1 MPTVRS
7 GDERTSPTDSPGSDA
22 SLILTA
28 TLPEASGE
36 RSHFYFFKQRT
47 APELSGYLDAEFYNA
62 IMLQMSRNQPAIR
75 HAVIALGALHES
87 VKTHDRVRS
96 DLKTL
101 SLRHYTKAIQE
112 LAKSS
117 KERSQSVC
125 VTLICCVLFIW
136 IETLQKNHSLRMQQL
151 TAGLKILSEWQRD
164 VVAFG
169 STTSEDVQFIQK
181 QLVPIFT
188 RMDLQ
193 GVSFE
198 HGRTPQLALHLRL
211 ENPRSRGIP
220 AAFTSVAEAR
230 DWEDVILYWL
240 HNAMRG
246 HKECLQPGRLP
257 VQVEGQLLLEQ
268 WDLAL
273 NEFLRVKQNISDSE
287 IRACNILRIYQK
299 ISVIMLGTRMSR
311 KEMDY
316 EPFNA
321 NMEDIMDILESLFE
335 ASRGTGAL
343 DGYQF
348 SFEMGVVAPL
358 FYVSSKCVDQEVRTK
373 ALMML
378 LKCPRKGGV
387 WDGLGV
393 AKMTSLSPDG
403 VAKDVTIGE
412 AKSNEW
418 VKRYDAAMA
427 VQSSSPGA
435 TCSQLPT

>member
-1 MPTVRS
+1 MGVEVIS
-7 GDERTSPTDSPGSDA
+7 RTNFLGSDA
-22 SLILTA
+22 SLIMTA

-47 APELSGYLDAEFYNA
+47 APELSGYMDADFYNA
-62 IMLQMSRNQPAIR
+62 MMLQMSRDQPAIR

-87 VKTHDRVRS
+87 VKTHDMLKS

-117 KERSQSVC
+117 REKTQSVC

-136 IETLQKNHSLRMQQL
+136 IETLQKNHALRMQQL
-151 TAGLKILSEWQRD
+151 TAGLKILSEWQRT
-164 VVAFG
+164 VVGSG
-169 STTSEDVQFIQK
+169 STSGQDIQFIRK

-198 HGRTPQLALHLRL
+198 HGRTPQLELHLRL
-211 ENPRSRGIP
+211 ENPRSKGIP

-230 DWEDVILYWL
+230 DWEDVLLYWL
-240 HNAMRG
+240 HNAMRSN
-246 HKECLQPGRLP
+246 KEYLGPGRLP

-268 WDLAL
+268 WEAAL
-273 NEFLRVKQNISDSE
+273 NEFLRVKQDVSDIE
-287 IRACNILRIYQK
+287 IRASNILRIYQK
-299 ISVIMLGTRMSR
+299 ISMIMLGTRMSR
-311 KEMDY
+311 NEVDY
-316 EPFNA
+316 GPFNTH
-321 NMEDIMDILESLFE
+321 MEDIMNMVESLFE
-335 ASRGTGAL
+335 ASHGTGTL

-358 FYVSSKCVDQEVRTK
+358 FYVSSKCVNQEIRTK

-387 WDGLGV
+387 WEGLGV
-393 AKMTSLSPDG
+393 AKMTSLSPEG
-403 VAKDVTIGE
+403 VAKDVTAGD
-412 AKSNEW
+412 AKRNDW

-427 VQSSSPGA
+427 VESEFAGGDL
-435 TCSQLPT
+435 SQ

>member
-1 MPTVRS
+1 M
-7 GDERTSPTDSPGSDA
+7 
-22 SLILTA
+22 TA

-47 APELSGYLDAEFYNA
+47 APELSGYMDAEFYNA
-62 IMLQMSRNQPAIR
+62 LMLQMSREQPAIR

-87 VKTHDRVRS
+87 VRIRDVIRG

-101 SLRHYTKAIQE
+101 SLHHYTKAIQE

-117 KERSQSVC
+117 KDKTQSIC
-125 VTLICCVLFIW
+125 VTLICCILFIW
-136 IETLQKNHSLRMQQL
+136 IETLQGNHGLRMQQL
-151 TAGLKILSEWQRD
+151 TAGLKILREWQRN
-164 VVAFG
+164 VVATG
-169 STTSEDVQFIQK
+169 STTCRDVQFIRK

-198 HGRTPQLALHLRL
+198 NGRIPQLDLHLRL
-211 ENPRSRGIP
+211 ENPRSSGIP

-230 DWEDVILYWL
+230 DWEDVILYWIQ
-240 HNAMRG
+240 NAMRSN
-246 HKECLQPGRLP
+246 KDSIESARLP
-257 VQVEGQLLLEQ
+257 VQVEGQLFLEQ
-268 WDLAL
+268 WEVAL
-273 NEFLRVKQNISDSE
+273 NEFLRVKKDISESD

-299 ISVIMLGTRMSR
+299 MSAIMLGTRMSR
-311 KEMDY
+311 NEIDY
-316 EPFNA
+316 KPFNK
-321 NMEDIMDILESLFE
+321 NMEDIINVVESLFE
-335 ASRGTGAL
+335 ASRGTGTL

-358 FYVSSKCVDQEVRTK
+358 FYVSSKCFDQELRMK
-373 ALMML
+373 ALIML

-393 AKMTSLSPDG
+393 AKMTSLSPEG
-403 VAKDVTIGE
+403 IAKDVTLGE
-412 AKSNEW
+412 TKTNEW

-427 VQSSSPGA
+427 VEYSSLGVSF
-435 TCSQLPT
+435 S